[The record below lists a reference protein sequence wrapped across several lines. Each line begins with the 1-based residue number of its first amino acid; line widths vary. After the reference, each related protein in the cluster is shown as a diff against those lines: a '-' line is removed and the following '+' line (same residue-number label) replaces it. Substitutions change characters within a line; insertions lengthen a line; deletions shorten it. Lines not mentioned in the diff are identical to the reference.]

1 MGITVLTPSLV
12 RQLVRDQEMEL
23 RSGLLAPDA
32 VAQVFRYGAVVG
44 SEIQSFASLDRG
56 MAYTK
61 QLIHDYEQADRSFA
75 SGTVV
80 VAGQLADG
88 QGRFGRYWHA
98 PPGGVWMTVAF
109 ANTLLPETTRLYPLA
124 AGLACC
130 EAIRHFGVDAQLKWV
145 NDVHV
150 GGKKIAGIL
159 AETVIG
165 PRHGEEYILL
175 GLGVNVNNDD
185 FPPELADLALS
196 MRSLLGYSLDLDL
209 FAARLLAK
217 LSWSI
222 GLLHYEEGERL
233 QGEDGSGRIESESLL
248 VRMWRAA
255 SDTVGRKVLFGYDV
269 QKNPQY
275 EAMVEGITADGGL
288 RLSHLADKVSVV
300 EYSGE
305 IVYLD

>member
-1 MGITVLTPSLV
+1 M
-12 RQLVRDQEMEL
+12 
-23 RSGLLAPDA
+23 RSALLPPEA
-32 VAQVFRYGAVVG
+32 VAEVYRYGAIVG

-56 MAYTK
+56 MAYAK
-61 QLIHDYEQADRSFA
+61 KLIHDCEQQDRSFA
-75 SGTVV
+75 SGT
-80 VAGQLADG
+80 AIFADQLADG

-109 ANTLLPETTRLYPLA
+109 ANTLLPESTSLYPLA

-130 EAIRHFGVDAQLKWV
+130 ETIREYDVAGQLKWV

-159 AETVIG
+159 TETVIG
-165 PRHGEEYILL
+165 PRHGEEYVLVGI
-175 GLGVNVNNDD
+175 GVNVNNES

-196 MRSLLGYSLDLDL
+196 MRSVLGVSLDLEM

-222 GLLHYEEGERL
+222 GLLHYEEKARL
-233 QGEDGSGRIESESLL
+233 QGDDGSARIEAEPLL
-248 VRMWRAA
+248 VKMWRQA
-255 SDTVGRKVLFGYDV
+255 SDTIGRKVLFGYDV

-275 EAMVEGITADGGL
+275 EAVVEGLSPDGGIML
-288 RLSHLADKVSVV
+288 RHLADNVSVV

-305 IVYLD
+305 ITYLS

>member
-1 MGITVLTPSLV
+1 
-12 RQLVRDQEMEL
+12 
-23 RSGLLAPDA
+23 
-32 VAQVFRYGAVVG
+32 G
-44 SEIQSFASLDRG
+44 SEIHSFASLDRG

-61 QLIHDYEQADRSFA
+61 KLINDCEEADRSFA

-80 VAGQLADG
+80 VADQLVDG

-98 PPGGVWMTVAF
+98 PEGGIWMTVAF
-109 ANTLLPETTRLYPLA
+109 ANTLLPESTRLYPLA

-130 EAIRHFGVDAQLKWV
+130 EAIRHFGVSAQLKWV

-150 GGKKIAGIL
+150 GGRKIAGIL
-159 AETVIG
+159 AETVVG

-175 GLGVNVNNDD
+175 GLGINVNNDD
-185 FPPELADLALS
+185 FPPELADLAVS
-196 MRSLLGYSLDLDL
+196 MRRALGHSIDLNL

-222 GLLHYEEGERL
+222 GLLHYEEEVRL
-233 QGEDGSGRIESESLL
+233 RDDDGRGDIDVEPLL
-248 VRMWRAA
+248 VKMWRAA

-269 QKNPQY
+269 QKKPQY
-275 EAMVEGITADGGL
+275 EAVVEGLSPDGGL
-288 RLSHLADKVSVV
+288 ILRHLADNVPVV